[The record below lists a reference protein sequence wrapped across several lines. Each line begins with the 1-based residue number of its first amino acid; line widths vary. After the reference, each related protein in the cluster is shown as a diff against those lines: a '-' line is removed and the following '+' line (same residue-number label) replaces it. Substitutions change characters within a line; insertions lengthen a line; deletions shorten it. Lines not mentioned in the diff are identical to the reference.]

1 MEKVF
6 LNNDSELNK
15 AGIYGVNLYTLGVP
29 HTVIVDDYLPLHS
42 SGKTLFA
49 APGEDHSLW
58 VAVLEKAFAKY
69 YGNYLHIEGGF
80 PEVAI
85 RTLNGGPFL
94 EIHNESTS
102 VEKLWQTLLKHDQH
116 KDLITAAS
124 HNGSDTDTDDKG
136 VVLGHAYTVQ
146 GVKKLS
152 NGARLVKL
160 RNPWGDDSWKGDYGY
175 NSKKWTP
182 ELAAEVT
189 ENVKDKNDGYVFMTI

>member
-1 MEKVF
+1 MEKIF
-6 LNNDSELNK
+6 LNNYSELNK

-49 APGEDHSLW
+49 APGDDNSLW
-58 VAVLEKAFAKY
+58 VAVLEKVFAKY

-85 RTLNGGPFL
+85 RTMNGGPFL

-124 HNGSDTDTDDKG
+124 QNGSDTDTDDKG
-136 VVLGHAYTVQ
+136 VVLGHAYTV
-146 GVKKLS
+146 
-152 NGARLVKL
+152 
-160 RNPWGDDSWKGDYGY
+160 
-175 NSKKWTP
+175 
-182 ELAAEVT
+182 
-189 ENVKDKNDGYVFMTI
+189 